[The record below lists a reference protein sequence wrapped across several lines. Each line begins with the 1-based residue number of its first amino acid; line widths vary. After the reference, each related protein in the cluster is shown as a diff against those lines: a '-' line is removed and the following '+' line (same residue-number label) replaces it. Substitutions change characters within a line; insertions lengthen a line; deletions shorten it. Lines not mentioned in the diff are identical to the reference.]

1 MARKH
6 DENAPLEMV
15 DADLFAP
22 GLLHELR
29 QPLQGADASAALLER
44 AFGATL
50 ARNEDW
56 LILRG
61 QLARI
66 AEIVDGYEDLLR
78 PGRAEPAPFAV
89 APAVSRAVNLL
100 AHRVRPL
107 ARRFAFA
114 AEAGAPLGFGTPS
127 AVVHAATNLLANAL
141 DAVEDAGGP
150 ARVEVRVLGTPG
162 AGVEVR
168 VSDEGVGIPD
178 ELRDRIF
185 EPRFTTKAPGRGS
198 GLGLHL
204 SRRLMARSGGEVFLV
219 GREDPR
225 RLGWARTEFCI
236 AVPAPPPAGAPTPL
250 PFPTEGRP

>member
-6 DENAPLEMV
+6 DDGGPIELG

-29 QPLQGADASAALLER
+29 QPLQGADATAALLER
-44 AFGATL
+44 ALGPGL
-50 ARNEDW
+50 ARHGDW
-56 LILRG
+56 LILRA

-78 PGRAEPAPFAV
+78 PGAEPAPFPV
-89 APAVSRAVNLL
+89 GPAVSRAVDVL

-114 AEAGAPLGFGTPS
+114 AEAGTLLGYGTPS
-127 AVVHAATNLLANAL
+127 ALVHAATNLIANAV
-141 DAVEDAGGP
+141 DAVEEVGGG
-150 ARVEVRVLGTPG
+150 ARVEVGVIRSE

-168 VSDEGVGIPD
+168 VSDEGVGVPED
-178 ELRDRIF
+178 LRERIF
-185 EPRFTTKAPGRGS
+185 EPRFTTKPPGRGS

-204 SRRLMARSGGEVFLV
+204 SRRLMRRSGGEVFLV
-219 GREDPR
+219 PPGDPR
-225 RLGWARTEFCI
+225 RLSWARTEFGI
-236 AVPAPPPAGAPTPL
+236 AVPPPP
-250 PFPTEGRP
+250 EVRR